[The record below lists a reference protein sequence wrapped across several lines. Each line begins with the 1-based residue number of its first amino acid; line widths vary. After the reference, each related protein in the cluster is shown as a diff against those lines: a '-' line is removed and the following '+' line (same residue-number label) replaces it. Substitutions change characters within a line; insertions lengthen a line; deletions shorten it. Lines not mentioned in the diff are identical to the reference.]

1 LKNIVGAEIFS
12 PMQLRW
18 GGKNVIGFGVDG
30 TAFTFGKAIP
40 KGKLGKPVEF
50 GRKWIVNAYRG
61 GYVLVCAPENPK
73 IADQHCVIESL
84 SLHSMV
90 FDEMPSTYG
99 TDRGMYST
107 DNLELCLSAGIKK
120 IAIQP
125 KGKAEPLVSRR
136 DHQKLKNRRIAVEAR
151 IAHMKLKGLGR
162 SRMKTDLGDL
172 ISGYRSA
179 LSCNLSHLMRDLS
192 LQAVGARR

>member
-1 LKNIVGAEIFS
+1 MRLC
-12 PMQLRW
+12 R
-18 GGKNVIGFGVDG
+18 GGKDVIGLGIDG
-30 TAFTFGKAIP
+30 TAFAAIP
-40 KGKLGKPVEF
+40 KGKIGKPVEF

-61 GYVLVCAPENPK
+61 GYVLVLAPENAR

-84 SLHSMV
+84 SLHNTV

-99 TDRGMYST
+99 TDRGMYSI

-125 KGKAEPLVSRR
+125 KGKAQPLVSRR
-136 DHQKLKNRRIAVEAR
+136 DHQKLANRRVAVEAR
-151 IAHMKLKGLGR
+151 IAHLKLKGLGR
-162 SRMKTDLGDL
+162 SKMKTDMGDL

-179 LSCNLSHLMRDLS
+179 LACNLGHLMRDLT
-192 LQAVGARR
+192 LQPIGVGH

>member
-1 LKNIVGAEIFS
+1 MTRACK
-12 PMQLRW
+12 
-18 GGKNVIGFGVDG
+18 
-30 TAFTFGKAIP
+30 
-40 KGKLGKPVEF
+40 
-50 GRKWIVNAYRG
+50 
-61 GYVLVCAPENPK
+61 
-73 IADQHCVIESL
+73 L
-84 SLHSMV
+84 SLLAILCSTV
-90 FDEMPSTYG
+90 LYGFLIELFDKMPTSYG

-125 KGKAEPLVSRR
+125 KGKAQPLVSRR
-136 DHQKLKNRRIAVEAR
+136 DHQRLSNRRVAVEAR

-179 LSCNLSHLMRDLS
+179 LACNLGHLMRDLS
-192 LQAVGARR
+192 LQPAGAKG